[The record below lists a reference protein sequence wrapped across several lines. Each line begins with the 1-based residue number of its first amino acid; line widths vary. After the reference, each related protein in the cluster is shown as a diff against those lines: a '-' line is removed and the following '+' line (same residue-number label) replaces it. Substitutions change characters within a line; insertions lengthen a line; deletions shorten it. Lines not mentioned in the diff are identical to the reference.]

1 MAYCM
6 QCKAEI
12 PILTVVCPHCGY
24 DFLDRETPP
33 PQQGW
38 EYSGAADMLLLVGA
52 VASALAAVGSAGLT
66 LMMLGKMLL
75 DPNPFLESLW
85 QLVLSLLGFCLC
97 MANWIVFQRVANLS
111 RDKR

>member
-6 QCKAEI
+6 QCKEEI
-12 PILTVVCPHCGY
+12 PILTVKCPHCGY
-24 DFLDRETPP
+24 DFLDRETPAAE
-33 PQQGW
+33 QRW
-38 EYSGAADMLLLVGA
+38 EYSEAADMLLLVGA
-52 VASALAAVGSAGLT
+52 VASALTAVGTAVLT

-75 DPNPFLESLW
+75 DPNPFIESLW

-97 MANWIVFQRVANLS
+97 MANWSVFQRVANLS